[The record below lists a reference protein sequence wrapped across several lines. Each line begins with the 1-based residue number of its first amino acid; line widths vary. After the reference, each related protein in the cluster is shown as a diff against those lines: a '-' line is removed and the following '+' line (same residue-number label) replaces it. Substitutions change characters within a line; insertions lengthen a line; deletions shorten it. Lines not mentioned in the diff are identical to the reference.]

1 MPRTFTPYDLTHGV
15 TLAQYLSLS
24 TADQLA
30 FDRALTALWLRNTA
44 EQYQR
49 DCELDAQTADRGA

>member
-1 MPRTFTPYDLTHGV
+1 MPRSFTPHDLTHGV
-15 TLAQYLSLS
+15 TLAQYLAFP

-30 FDRALTALWLRNTA
+30 FDLALTALWLRNTD

-49 DCELDAQTADRGA
+49 DCERDAQTADRGA